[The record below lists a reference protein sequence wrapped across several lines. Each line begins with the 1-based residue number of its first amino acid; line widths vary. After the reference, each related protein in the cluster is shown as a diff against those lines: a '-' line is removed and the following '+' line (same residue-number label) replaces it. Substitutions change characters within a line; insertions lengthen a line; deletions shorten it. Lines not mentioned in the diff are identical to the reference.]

1 VSAGAFTSDES
12 AAFQR
17 ALASHRAG
25 NVADAERLCE
35 GLLAARSD
43 HFDALHLLGVI
54 ATQRRRYEQAHRLL
68 SRALAIDP
76 RSVEANANH
85 ASVLIALRR
94 FDEALACAD
103 RALASAPRHPE
114 AHYNRGLALQCLQ
127 RHDDALP
134 SYDRALE
141 TRPDF
146 VAALTNRGA
155 ALQDLGRYDEAIASF
170 DRALALRPDNAEAL
184 YNRGLSLQ
192 RLQRYEDALASYA
205 RALAIRPAFAEAWN
219 NRGLNL
225 QCLHR
230 VDEALRS
237 YGQALATRPDFAE
250 ALYNRGVALSSMRR
264 HAEAGRDVQRAL
276 ELHADLPYA
285 RGTLLHSRM
294 YCCDWQSIDEDS
306 RRLIADVRA
315 GKRSADPATILNL
328 SDSAS
333 DQLRCSQTWI
343 RDKFPPSP
351 SPRWNGRR
359 YHHDRIR
366 LAYLSADFHAHATA
380 HLMAELFEQHD
391 RQRFETIAVSFGP
404 DSHDSVRSRLA
415 LAFERFVDVRHKTD
429 DEVADLLAGQEIDIA
444 VDLKGFTDNART
456 GIFARRPAPVQVS
469 YLGYPGTMGAP
480 YLDYILADRVVIPPE
495 HHGCYAEKVAY
506 LPDSYQVNDSK
517 RRIAQRTPARDEV
530 GLPASGFVFC
540 SFNNSYKITPAV
552 FDVWMRLLREVD
564 GSVLWLFEGD
574 APAPANLRR
583 EAAARGIAPD
593 RLVFAPRMALA
604 DHLARHRLADLFLDT
619 LPCNAH
625 TTASDALWAGLPVLT
640 CLGTTFAGRVAAS
653 LLHAV
658 GLPELVTHSLA
669 EYETLA
675 LRVAADPNLL
685 AGLTRKLERQ
695 RDTFPLFDTDRFRRH
710 VEAAYITMWERQQCG
725 EPPASFAI
733 APNDV

>member
-1 VSAGAFTSDES
+1 VSPDAFKSDGP

-17 ALASHRAG
+17 AVASHRAG

-35 GLLAARSD
+35 ALVAARPD

-54 ATQRRRYEQAHRLL
+54 ATQRRRYDHAHRLFD
-68 SRALAIDP
+68 RALAIDP
-76 RSVEANANH
+76 RSAEANANH
-85 ASVLIALRR
+85 ASVLNALRR

-103 RALASAPRHPE
+103 RALAGAPHHPE

-127 RHDDALP
+127 RLDDALA
-134 SYDRALE
+134 SYDKALAI
-141 TRPDF
+141 RPDF

-170 DRALALRPDNAEAL
+170 DRALTLRPDNAEAH

-192 RLQRYEDALASYA
+192 RLQRHEDALASYA
-205 RALAIRPAFAEAWN
+205 RALAIRPAFVEAWN

-230 VDEALRS
+230 AEEALRS
-237 YGQALATRPDFAE
+237 YDAALATRPDFAE

-264 HAEAGRDVQRAL
+264 HAEAGRDVRRAL
-276 ELHADLPYA
+276 ELDADLPYA

-294 YCCDWQSIDEDS
+294 YCCDWRSIDEDS
-306 RRLIADVRA
+306 RRLISDVRA

-328 SDSAS
+328 SDSAA

-351 SPRWNGRR
+351 PPRWDGRR
-359 YHHDRIR
+359 YRHDRIR

-380 HLMAELFEQHD
+380 HLMAGLFERHD
-391 RQRFETIAVSFGP
+391 R
-404 DSHDSVRSRLA
+404 
-415 LAFERFVDVRHKTD
+415 ER
-429 DEVADLLAGQEIDIA
+429 
-444 VDLKGFTDNART
+444 
-456 GIFARRPAPVQVS
+456 
-469 YLGYPGTMGAP
+469 
-480 YLDYILADRVVIPPE
+480 
-495 HHGCYAEKVAY
+495 
-506 LPDSYQVNDSK
+506 
-517 RRIAQRTPARDEV
+517 
-530 GLPASGFVFC
+530 
-540 SFNNSYKITPAV
+540 
-552 FDVWMRLLREVD
+552 
-564 GSVLWLFEGD
+564 
-574 APAPANLRR
+574 
-583 EAAARGIAPD
+583 
-593 RLVFAPRMALA
+593 
-604 DHLARHRLADLFLDT
+604 ADLFLDT

-675 LRVAADPNLL
+675 LRLAADPNLL
-685 AGLTRKLERQ
+685 ARIRRKLELQ
-695 RDTFPLFDTDRFRRH
+695 RDTFPLFDTDRVRRH
-710 VEAAYITMWERQQCG
+710 VEAAYIAMWERRQRDG
-725 EPPASFAI
+725 PPESFAI
-733 APNDV
+733 APIDG